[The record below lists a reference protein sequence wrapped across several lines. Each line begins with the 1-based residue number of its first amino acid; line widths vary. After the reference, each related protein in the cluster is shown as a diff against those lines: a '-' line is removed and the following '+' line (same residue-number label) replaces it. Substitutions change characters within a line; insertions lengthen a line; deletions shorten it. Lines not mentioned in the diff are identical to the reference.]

1 MEHIL
6 QAILNGATGE
16 EIAALP
22 LPDTY
27 RAAIVRKED
36 QTMWEGVPSNEKDPR
51 KSIHISQVPIPELAP
66 DEVVVAVMASSI
78 NFNTVWTSIFEPIS
92 TFGALARLGREST
105 WAKRHDLDYHVL
117 GSDA

>member
-27 RAAIVRKED
+27 RAAIVRKEE
-36 QTMWEGVPSNEKDPR
+36 QTMWEGIPSNEKDPR

-92 TFGALARLGREST
+92 TFGALARLGKESK
-105 WAKRHDLDYHVL
+105 WAKRHDIDKHVI